1 MSAESE
7 GAARAAEFRRRHHLG
22 EGPLGDL
29 ISIIEQSTGLD
40 VAVIDAEP
48 DEHGM
53 TMRDPR
59 TGAVFI
65 GIAQTAHP
73 MRQRSTLAH
82 ELGHVL
88 FEDWVEIGTAGLDR
102 RSHGEVRADAFARH
116 LLVPRQGLG
125 EVLEDDAITES
136 TLSAVVQR
144 FLVSP
149 AIAAIALCEA
159 GYIDEPRKDVW
170 MRLTSPRLAARY
182 GWSDHYRAL
191 QSDSNQ
197 GRAPQRLLARAINGY
212 AEGVVSAQT
221 IATLRG
227 VSVDTVQA
235 DLQDAG
241 VVPVTEPVVWA
252 AAADLPEVDVD
263 LAELDADLGE
273 LGEEPQV
280 PVDADRER
288 EAPASGHPQARC
300 PGPRSGDVDDEG

>member
-7 GAARAAEFRRRHHLG
+7 GAARAADFRRRHHLG

-29 ISIIEQSTGLD
+29 ISIIEQSTGID

-53 TMRDPR
+53 TMQDPR

-88 FEDWVEIGTAGLDR
+88 FEDWVAIGTAALDR
-102 RSHGEVRADAFARH
+102 RSPAEVRADTFARH
-116 LLVPRQGLG
+116 LLVPRQGLVA
-125 EVLEDDAITES
+125 VLEGEAMTES
-136 TLSAVVQR
+136 TLSGVVQR
-144 FLVSP
+144 FVVSP
-149 AIAAIALCEA
+149 AMAAIALCEA
-159 GYIDEPRKDVW
+159 GYIDEPTKDLW
-170 MRLTSPRLAARY
+170 RRLTTPRLAARY

-191 QSDSNQ
+191 QADSRQ
-197 GRAPQRLLARAINGY
+197 RRAPQRLLARAINGY
-212 AEGVVSAQT
+212 VEGVVSAQT

-227 VSVDTVQA
+227 VSVDTVES

-241 VVPVTEPVVWA
+241 VVPAAEPVVWTA
-252 AAADLPEVDVD
+252 AAALPEVDID
-263 LAELDADLGE
+263 RAELNAE
-273 LGEEPQV
+273 LGDPEEASPA
-280 PVDADRER
+280 PPGADGGPA
-288 EAPASGHPQARC
+288 APAGGAARGRF
-300 PGPRSGDVDDEG
+300 PSPRSGDADDEE